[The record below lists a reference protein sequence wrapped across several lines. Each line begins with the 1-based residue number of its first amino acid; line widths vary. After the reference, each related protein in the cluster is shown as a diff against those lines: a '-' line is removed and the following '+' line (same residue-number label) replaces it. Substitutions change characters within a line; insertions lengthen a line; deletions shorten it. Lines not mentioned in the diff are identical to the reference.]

1 MADETAFRLW
11 VYFWV
16 YLIFLAM
23 DVNQSGGYEADY
35 VAHEIVNGIALEDE
49 DLVIAKLSHSA
60 IAALR
65 HITPSI
71 VHSLKG
77 SNQIL

>member
-1 MADETAFRLW
+1 MRVVADETAFRLW

-71 VHSLKG
+71 VFR
-77 SNQIL
+77 